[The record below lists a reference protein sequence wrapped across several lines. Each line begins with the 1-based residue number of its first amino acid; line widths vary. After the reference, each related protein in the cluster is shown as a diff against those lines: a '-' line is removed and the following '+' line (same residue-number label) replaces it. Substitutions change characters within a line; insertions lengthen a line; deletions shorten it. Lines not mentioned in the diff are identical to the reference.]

1 MSEHHSPGLLHHPD
15 RSFAS
20 KMCLLLTGRDRNQLT
35 FQLFVGDFT
44 FPALMIQFRE
54 FDGWKIIWVNEVSD
68 KLE

>member
-1 MSEHHSPGLLHHPD
+1 
-15 RSFAS
+15 
-20 KMCLLLTGRDRNQLT
+20 MCLLLTGRDRDQLT